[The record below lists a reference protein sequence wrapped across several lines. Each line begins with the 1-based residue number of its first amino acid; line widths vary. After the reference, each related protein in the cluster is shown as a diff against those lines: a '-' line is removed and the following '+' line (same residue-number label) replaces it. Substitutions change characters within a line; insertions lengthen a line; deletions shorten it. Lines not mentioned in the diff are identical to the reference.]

1 MNRLFIFA
9 AVLSVG
15 GAAASMVEAHHSFSM
30 FDPSREE
37 VVEGTVIRWAYN
49 SPHTLLFIKDGAGK
63 QWVFEGAAPP
73 ALLQRIPAMSGTT
86 FTPGQHVMVV
96 HCPLRDGRDGGGIGL
111 VVADAGTVFN
121 PSDGGCGANATPNG
135 RRGLRPATSL
145 GPRQRVSPRRQPR
158 RDPGEGQAS
167 TGQR

>member
-9 AVLSVG
+9 AALSVG

-49 SPHTLLFIKDGAGK
+49 SPHTLLFIKDGADK

-73 ALLQRIPAMSGTT
+73 ALLQRLPAMSGTT
-86 FTPGQHVMVV
+86 FAPGQHVMVV
-96 HCPLRDGRDGGGIGL
+96 HCPLRDGRTGGGIGL
-111 VVADAGTVFN
+111 VVADDATVSHPCEGGRGATQRKAEGPRGIRAGYKSRAEAESK
-121 PSDGGCGANATPNG
+121 PPAPATP
-135 RRGLRPATSL
+135 
-145 GPRQRVSPRRQPR
+145 
-158 RDPGEGQAS
+158 
-167 TGQR
+167 

>member
-96 HCPLRDGRDGGGIGL
+96 HCPLRDGRRLRRHLHGSARESGAR
-111 VVADAGTVFN
+111 VV
-121 PSDGGCGANATPNG
+121 GCGQPNSAKG
-135 RRGLRPATSL
+135 FA
-145 GPRQRVSPRRQPR
+145 
-158 RDPGEGQAS
+158 EAS
-167 TGQR
+167 AHVKSYSCCRFR

>member
-15 GAAASMVEAHHSFSM
+15 GAASSMVEAHHSFSM
-30 FDPSREE
+30 FDPSRED

-63 QWVFEGAAPP
+63 QWIFEGAAPP

-86 FTPGQHVMVV
+86 FAPGQHVMVV
-96 HCPLRDGRDGGGIGL
+96 HCPLRDGRNGGGIGL
-111 VVADAGTVFN
+111 VVADDGTVFN
-121 PSDGGCGANATPNG
+121 PSDGGCGANQRNAEWPTWIKAGYRSRAEAESKSPAPTTP
-135 RRGLRPATSL
+135 
-145 GPRQRVSPRRQPR
+145 
-158 RDPGEGQAS
+158 
-167 TGQR
+167 